1 MTSDSREIRFIV
13 DVLFSRFI
21 SDNVIRFSAKVLTA
35 LCDQV
40 EGIPISGL
48 VVVGDGQA
56 ARSMALSGNAM
67 KVPVLWAKGGTAQ
80 LHSGGSEVS
89 VEFFV
94 LFVSTSSCLNPP
106 PTTCQQTFLEN
117 FACATNE
124 GKDKSKEKPRYV
136 SIDIYFAEGCS
147 TLIP

>member
-1 MTSDSREIRFIV
+1 MNDERLEKIQFIV
-13 DVLFSRFI
+13 ECLFSHFI
-21 SDNVIRFSAKVLTA
+21 LDDIIRFSAKVLTA

-89 VEFFV
+89 DNLFF
-94 LFVSTSSCLNPP
+94 
-106 PTTCQQTFLEN
+106 
-117 FACATNE
+117 
-124 GKDKSKEKPRYV
+124 
-136 SIDIYFAEGCS
+136 
-147 TLIP
+147 

>member
-1 MTSDSREIRFIV
+1 M
-13 DVLFSRFI
+13 
-21 SDNVIRFSAKVLTA
+21 LTA

-67 KVPVLWAKGGTAQ
+67 KVPVLWAKGGSAQ

-89 VEFFV
+89 GIL
-94 LFVSTSSCLNPP
+94 LFLSLCLH
-106 PTTCQQTFLEN
+106 LL
-117 FACATNE
+117 A
-124 GKDKSKEKPRYV
+124 
-136 SIDIYFAEGCS
+136 
-147 TLIP
+147 LIPTYYMSTNISWEFCMCDVER

>member
-89 VEFFV
+89 VEFFCSFRV
-94 LFVSTSSCLNPP
+94 DI
-106 PTTCQQTFLEN
+106 FL
-117 FACATNE
+117 
-124 GKDKSKEKPRYV
+124 S
-136 SIDIYFAEGCS
+136 
-147 TLIP
+147 

>member
-1 MTSDSREIRFIV
+1 M
-13 DVLFSRFI
+13 
-21 SDNVIRFSAKVLTA
+21 LTA

-67 KVPVLWAKGGTAQ
+67 KVPVLWAKGGSAQ

-89 VEFFV
+89 GHI
-94 LFVSTSSCLNPP
+94 
-106 PTTCQQTFLEN
+106 FL
-117 FACATNE
+117 
-124 GKDKSKEKPRYV
+124 R
-136 SIDIYFAEGCS
+136 
-147 TLIP
+147 LIPTRYLSTNTSRKLCMCDER

>member
-1 MTSDSREIRFIV
+1 MDG
-13 DVLFSRFI
+13 LFSHFI
-21 SDNVIRFSAKVLTA
+21 PDDVIRFSAKVLTA

-67 KVPVLWAKGGTAQ
+67 KVPVLWAKGGSAQ

-89 VEFFV
+89 EKCFP
-94 LFVSTSSCLNPP
+94 CLNPYLLLVNKHF
-106 PTTCQQTFLEN
+106 T
-117 FACATNE
+117 
-124 GKDKSKEKPRYV
+124 S
-136 SIDIYFAEGCS
+136 S
-147 TLIP
+147 LIERRKVKTKA

>member
-1 MTSDSREIRFIV
+1 M
-13 DVLFSRFI
+13 
-21 SDNVIRFSAKVLTA
+21 LTA

-67 KVPVLWAKGGTAQ
+67 KVPVLWAKGGSAQ

-89 VEFFV
+89 GI
-94 LFVSTSSCLNPP
+94 LFSIRVS
-106 PTTCQQTFLEN
+106 
-117 FACATNE
+117 
-124 GKDKSKEKPRYV
+124 YV
-136 SIDIYFAEGCS
+136 VS
-147 TLIP
+147 